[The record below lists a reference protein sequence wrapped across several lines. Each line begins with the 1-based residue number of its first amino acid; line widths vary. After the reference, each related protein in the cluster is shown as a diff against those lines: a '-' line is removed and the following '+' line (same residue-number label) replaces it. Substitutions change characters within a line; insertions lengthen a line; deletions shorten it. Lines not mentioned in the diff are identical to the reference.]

1 MAAAERSRECG
12 EVLVVSFIGDT
23 PWPCSTVYC
32 DSGRRYDW
40 DFVRGLSVV
49 VAVRPGVVVADA
61 LHQILEATDTI
72 KGSYPVLVDVDAQEV
87 ACVVHGR
94 PVGLWQIKRGSAL
107 WQQYF

>member
-23 PWPCSTVYC
+23 PWACSTVYC

-72 KGSYPVLVDVDAQEV
+72 KGGYPVLVDVDAQEV